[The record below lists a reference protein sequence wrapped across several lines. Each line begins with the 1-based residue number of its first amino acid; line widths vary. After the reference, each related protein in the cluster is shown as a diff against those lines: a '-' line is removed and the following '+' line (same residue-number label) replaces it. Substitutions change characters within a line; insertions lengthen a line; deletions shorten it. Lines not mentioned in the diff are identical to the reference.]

1 MSETVKQPRFM
12 QEAVPLSQG
21 LGGGVQG
28 RVFDPDG
35 DGYDF
40 VHTGRESG
48 PLLDEQTGMILVGR
62 RHPDFMK
69 VVREEEAKGR
79 DIVRTSTG
87 RYFSVQIPRF
97 VKEAVSLDLPSRLDD
112 VDEYDYAEEKQVP
125 LGVLGVLR
133 RNLYE
138 KLGWHIPLV
147 GLVLES
153 SDTAKVRAAIERL
166 QGGFDYDGYLENL
179 YRQTYAE
186 TEGALPSNLP
196 VITRE
201 GDERLVREYYE
212 YAGREITAGGKIA
225 DVLVKSTQ
233 FWMEFFLTAGAAKS
247 ASEGAKAAMRAAM
260 KKASETAAGKIALHT
275 AGFAAGLAAR
285 STLLASHTL
294 ANYQHRRLDVETM
307 RRTEESPYRSIL
319 MSHLDTIFTV
329 LSESSGEGMTYLA
342 KKGAGF
348 LGKLPF
354 LGKILPKLESEWIR
368 LTGGTRAQFAKEILS
383 KAGFSNVL
391 AEVGEERLETIL
403 DATFSVEDYGLG
415 RDSTVLERIQAGLIK
430 DMENI
435 WIELAAFSIPQ
446 MMHTAAALT
455 EYKSPLL
462 EPEIKTGEVPVQT
475 QQELEKKEAAEAKAE
490 REPAKKTAP
499 ALTEEKPQ
507 VPLTEEIESANTA
520 AEVDN
525 VIRSIVSDG
534 SSPIALS
541 IRKEDIQDYRKLLGL
556 TVPSSTSRSWL
567 QAMREAVRQN
577 IIPRAMEIASSLTAN
592 PRPITDIETAGLGMR
607 LVQIE
612 ANRRLLARK
621 LAETEDEAEIAGY
634 EARLNQ
640 LENEFD
646 VITTGLL
653 KAKSEIG
660 RALAIQKATI
670 TEQYDIF
677 SVKARAKRVKG
688 KDLTPDESEELER
701 LTRELEEKNEKI
713 RQLEMEI
720 EMLYA
725 AKEAAAKQKGGGR
738 SRRGIILPY
747 TEMSTKKLDAE
758 IFTLKGEIAVL
769 LKEGCI

>member
-147 GLVLES
+147 GLVLEA

-179 YRQTYAE
+179 YRQAYAE

-212 YAGREITAGGKIA
+212 YVGREMTTGGKIA

-247 ASEGAKAAMRAAM
+247 ASAGAKAAMRAAM

-403 DATFSVEDYGLG
+403 DATFGVEDYGLG

>member
-201 GDERLVREYYE
+201 GDERLVREYFE

-403 DATFSVEDYGLG
+403 DATFGVEDYGLG

>member
-147 GLVLES
+147 GLVLEA

-201 GDERLVREYYE
+201 GDERLVREYFE

-247 ASEGAKAAMRAAM
+247 ASAGAKAAMRAAM

>member
-21 LGGGVQG
+21 LGGGVQW

-147 GLVLES
+147 GLVLEA
-153 SDTAKVRAAIERL
+153 SDTAKVRAAIDRL

-179 YRQTYAE
+179 YRQVYAE

-201 GDERLVREYYE
+201 GDERLVREYFE
-212 YAGREITAGGKIA
+212 YAGREMTTGGKIA

-247 ASEGAKAAMRAAM
+247 ASEGAKAAMRAAT
-260 KKASETAAGKIALHT
+260 KKASETAAGKTALHT

-507 VPLTEEIESANTA
+507 VPLTEEIESVNTA

-747 TEMSTKKLDAE
+747 TEMSTEELDAE

>member
-147 GLVLES
+147 GLVLEA

-201 GDERLVREYYE
+201 GDERLVREYFE

-403 DATFSVEDYGLG
+403 DATFGVEDYGLG

>member
-201 GDERLVREYYE
+201 GDERLVREYFE

>member
-179 YRQTYAE
+179 YRQAYAE

-201 GDERLVREYYE
+201 GDERLVREYFE

-247 ASEGAKAAMRAAM
+247 ASAGAKAAMRAAM